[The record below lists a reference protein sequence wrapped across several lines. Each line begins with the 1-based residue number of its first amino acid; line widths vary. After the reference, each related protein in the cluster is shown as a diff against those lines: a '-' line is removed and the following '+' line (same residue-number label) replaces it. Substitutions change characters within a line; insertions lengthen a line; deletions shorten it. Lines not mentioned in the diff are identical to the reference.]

1 MESSTPNSLDDK
13 DAERYLTLLREGS
26 PTEKVE
32 ARDRL
37 GAIFERRGLL
47 DEAAQAYE
55 TNIREGVRDPDLYER
70 LASVYRQQGR
80 TELADEVLQEAGRLA
95 EATHGGDDLEA
106 PTRPMPS
113 AADVGEQSSR
123 LDDRATAPLSRPRGA
138 TRARPLD
145 QTGPP
150 RRPWYAATGVIILSL
165 LICGP
170 LGLILMWARA
180 TWSTGTKL
188 LVTAVSL
195 GAISLL
201 GSLGVRAA
209 IDSLGVLPGQAPPT
223 VVATP
228 TLTVP
233 TPFIMVGGPSPSPS
247 PGVAAPPPTP
257 GPSPPSAAPKPAASP
272 SPALER
278 VRVANTE
285 GEGANLRERPS
296 GSATRLKNLAEG
308 TLLDVT
314 GPNQQGEGRTWRPV
328 RDPTG
333 ATGWV
338 VADFLGP
345 P

>member
-1 MESSTPNSLDDK
+1 MEPSPPNFADDE
-13 DAERYLTLLREGS
+13 DAERYLALLREGS

-47 DEAAQAYE
+47 DEAAAAYE
-55 TNIREGVRDPDLYER
+55 NNIREGVRDPDLYER
-70 LASVYRQQGR
+70 LAGVYRQQGR
-80 TELADEVLQEAGRLA
+80 TELADEVLQEAHRLS
-95 EATHGGDDLEA
+95 EPPLSPDDLEA

-113 AADVGEQSSR
+113 AAADVPARSR
-123 LDDRATAPLSRPRGA
+123 PVDDQATAPLSRPRGA
-138 TRARPLD
+138 TRARRSD
-145 QTGPP
+145 RAGPA
-150 RRPWYAATGVIILSL
+150 RRPWHA
-165 LICGP
+165 
-170 LGLILMWARA
+170 
-180 TWSTGTKL
+180 WSTSTKL

-195 GAISLL
+195 GAVLLL

-209 IDSLGVLPGQAPPT
+209 IDSLGIAGGVAPPAPA
-223 VVATP
+223 ATP
-228 TLTVP
+228 FA
-233 TPFIMVGGPSPSPS
+233 TPILPIAAPSGSPSPSPS
-247 PGVAAPPPTP
+247 PAPGAA
-257 GPSPPSAAPKPAASP
+257 PSPPSVVSPPPVASKPVASP

-278 VRVANTE
+278 VRIANTE

-296 GSATRLKNLAEG
+296 GSATRLKNLADG
-308 TLLDVT
+308 TVLEIT
-314 GPNQQGEGRTWRPV
+314 GPNQQAEGRTWRPV

>member
-1 MESSTPNSLDDK
+1 VESSTPNSPDD
-13 DAERYLTLLREGS
+13 DAERYLTLLRQGS
-26 PTEKVE
+26 PAEKIE

-80 TELADEVLQEAGRLA
+80 TELADEVLQEARRLA
-95 EATHGGDDLEA
+95 EATRGADDLEA
-106 PTRPMPS
+106 PTRPMRS
-113 AADVGEQSSR
+113 AADIREQSSR
-123 LDDRATAPLSRPRGA
+123 IDDQTTAPLARPRAA
-138 TRARPLD
+138 TRGRPFD
-145 QTGPP
+145 QAGPP

-165 LICGP
+165 LLCGP

-180 TWSTGTKL
+180 TWSIGTKL

-195 GAISLL
+195 GAVLLL
-201 GSLGVRAA
+201 GSLGVRAG
-209 IDSLGVLPGQAPPT
+209 IDSLGVLPDQAPPR
-223 VVATP
+223 VVATA

-233 TPFIMVGGPSPSPS
+233 TPVITIGSPSPSPS
-247 PGVAAPPPTP
+247 PGVAAPS
-257 GPSPPSAAPKPAASP
+257 PSPAPSAPSVATKPAASP

-296 GSATRLKNLAEG
+296 GSATRLKNLPEG

-314 GPNQQGEGRTWRPV
+314 GPNQQAEGRTWRPV